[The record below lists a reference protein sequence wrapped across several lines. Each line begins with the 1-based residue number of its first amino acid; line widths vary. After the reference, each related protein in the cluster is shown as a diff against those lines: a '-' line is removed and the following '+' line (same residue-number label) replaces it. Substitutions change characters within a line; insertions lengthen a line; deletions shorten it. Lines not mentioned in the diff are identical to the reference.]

1 MIPSDDFKESVPVK
15 PIINLSQPIP
25 PGKKTVIQCFTGSG
39 LVAGIAGNV
48 VRYTFDLEEVGTIE
62 GEAIPAIA
70 VVRHGLIQNPLRI
83 YADDEMILFICD
95 VALPSTVLP
104 SIIKSLFDWYVANNA
119 ERIYLLAGLPTR
131 KSTSK
136 DSPKLFVA
144 ANVPEACDEAEE
156 KGLETL
162 DKGVVYGSVA
172 LSLLEGRK
180 RGIPVIALM
189 AESVP
194 NMADY
199 DAASKVISGLSKLIG
214 KKIPLSSIDFA
225 VDPAIDLPSAEEEFF
240 DLDDE
245 DETDDDYFDPSELK

>member
-1 MIPSDDFKESVPVK
+1 MIPSDDFKESISVK

-25 PGKKTVIQCFTGSG
+25 QGKKTVIQCFTGSG

-48 VRYTFDLEEVGTIE
+48 VRYTFDLEEVGTVE

-83 YADDEMILFICD
+83 YANEEMILFICD
-95 VALPSTVLP
+95 VAIPSTILP
-104 SIIKSLFDWYVANNA
+104 SIIKSLFDWYIANDA
-119 ERIYLLAGLPTR
+119 EKIYLLAGLPTR

-136 DSPKLFVA
+136 KSPKLYVA
-144 ANVPEACDEAEE
+144 TSVPEACDVAEE

-172 LSLLEGRK
+172 LSLLEGKK
-180 RGIPVIALM
+180 RNISVIALM

-199 DAASKVISGLSKLIG
+199 EAASLVITALSKLID
-214 KKIPLSSIDFA
+214 KKIPISSIDFA
-225 VDPAIDLPSAEEEFF
+225 GDPAVDLVADEDFF

-245 DETDDDYFDPSELK
+245 NDEDDEYFDPSELK